1 MFEPADVR
9 GAREPSHVSPSNY
22 GIDASTGQF
31 IHPDAAPF
39 YPHARPLADSL
50 DYLEDREYRHNMTV
64 HAHWPIVVS
73 PSVCWQQ
80 IIDWDG
86 RRYMYNYFKTR
97 LNIYDITD
105 PRELKVLVDRKFAP
119 GETFGASTIA
129 FNAKLGKWLMLQSAE
144 VPRGLNVMGDG
155 GKYAEPERVAEL
167 IAKPMFRGFRVFELT
182 SPTEWHLLAEVSTDA
197 LHPHARVQQG
207 SGALDVPT
215 YHGGRYAFIA
225 AAPDNTFVNQEY
237 PNYVYSP
244 GQLIYDLEDPT
255 QPRLVSAW
263 WVPGQRLGEDDAYR
277 RLRQHGNRTSWLG
290 ARMPIAVN
298 PPLEQGGRYGYA
310 VMGGL
315 GFHVIDL
322 ADPANPVT
330 VGSLDLPLNVGG
342 VEGDNVDASRAAEL
356 GIVLVNGYPMN
367 EDGYEP
373 YKDIF
378 VIDVKEPA
386 HPAIIGVLPRPMP
399 PADAPYADF
408 ALRRGKFGPKR
419 PGYYFQP
426 GRAHPGIAI
435 YPFMNAGIQV
445 FDIRDPARASIAA
458 YFVPRMAGDLAD
470 PHSYATPMENVFIE
484 WDRKLIWAFG
494 NTGIYLLST
503 PALGEPDFGPP
514 RD

>member
-1 MFEPADVR
+1 MFKPGHVQ
-9 GAREPSHVSPSNY
+9 GTNEPSHVALSSY
-22 GIDASTGQF
+22 GIDAATGNF
-31 IHPDAAPF
+31 VHPQASPF
-39 YPHARPLADSL
+39 HPHARPVAGSL
-50 DYLEDREYRHNMTV
+50 DYLEDREYCHNMTV
-64 HAHWPIVVS
+64 QAHWPIVVS

-80 IIDWDG
+80 IIDWGG

-105 PRELKVLVDRKFAP
+105 PRELKVLVDRTFAP
-119 GETFGASTIA
+119 GESFGASTIA
-129 FNAKLGKWLMLQSAE
+129 FNAKLGKWIMLQSAE

-155 GKYAEPERVAEL
+155 GKYTEPGRVADL
-167 IAKPMFRGFRVFELT
+167 MAKPMFRGFRVFELT

-237 PNYVYSP
+237 PNYVYCP
-244 GQLIYDLEDPT
+244 GQLIYDLEDPCN
-255 QPRLVSAW
+255 PRLVSAW
-263 WVPGQRLGEDDAYR
+263 WVPGQRLGEDSAYR
-277 RLRQHGNRTSWLG
+277 ALRQYGNRTSWLG

-298 PPLEQGGRYGYA
+298 PPIEQGGRYGYT

-322 ADPANPVT
+322 ADIANPVT
-330 VGSLDLPLNVGG
+330 IGSLDLPLNVGG
-342 VEGDNVDASRAAEL
+342 VEGDNVDASRAHDL

-386 HPAIIGVLPRPMP
+386 HPTLIGVLPRPLP
-399 PADAPYADF
+399 PADAPYSDF
-408 ALRRGKFGPKR
+408 VLRRGKFGPKR

-458 YFVPRMAGDLAD
+458 YFVPRMAGDLSDA
-470 PHSYATPMENVFIE
+470 HSYATPMENVFIE

-494 NTGIYLLST
+494 NTGIYLLTT
-503 PALGEPDFGPP
+503 PALGEPDFRPP
-514 RD
+514 RN